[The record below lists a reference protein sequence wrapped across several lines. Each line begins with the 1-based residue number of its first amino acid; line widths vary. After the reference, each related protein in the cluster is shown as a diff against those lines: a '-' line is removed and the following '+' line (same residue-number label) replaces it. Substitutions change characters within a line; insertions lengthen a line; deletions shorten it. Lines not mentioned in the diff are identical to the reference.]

1 MNLRIKE
8 LVEQAGMELKPRRL
22 WNDNEPNGYLESDD
36 DYLQN
41 NLEATRTFFDGGLER
56 FAELIVWECYA
67 VAKSNMIR
75 PGVEHDLTYND
86 GVNDCAIMIK
96 QHFGVE

>member
-1 MNLRIKE
+1 MNERIQE
-8 LVEQAGMELKPRRL
+8 LA
-22 WNDNEPNGYLESDD
+22 NECTDWVYGLDTSIEV
-36 DYLQN
+36 
-41 NLEATRTFFDGGLER
+41 FDKER

-67 VAKSNMIR
+67 VAKSNLIR

-86 GVNDCAIMIK
+86 GVTNCAIMIK